1 MRKSIV
7 LFTTLVVVVSNCLAA
22 SLSAKGDEIPI
33 PLESQAD
40 EEDTSIFRGPSIP
53 IYAVLDPAKSII
65 IISFSDDIGNVSIE
79 LSNLSTGERSYYEEG
94 SSVGGTVLSFS
105 GCSGYYLIQFTTEG
119 HRLYF
124 GYFSV

>member
-7 LFTTLVVVVSNCLAA
+7 LFATLFLVVSICFAT
-22 SLSAKGDEIPI
+22 SISIKGDEVPI
-33 PLESQAD
+33 PLESQAE

-53 IYAVLDPAKSII
+53 IYAVLDHAKSII

-79 LSNLSTGERSYYEEG
+79 LSNLITGERSYYIEDSTAG
-94 SSVGGTVLSFS
+94 NAILSFS
-105 GCSGYYLIQFTTEG
+105 GGSGYYLIQFTTEG
-119 HRLYF
+119 RRLYF